1 MSPVSFVA
9 MRTTSTSIGL
19 TALRIVLGVVF
30 IAHGAQKF
38 AQGIPN
44 VAQGFSGMGV
54 PLADVAAPL
63 VAGLE
68 LVGGVLLVLGV
79 ATRVVGVLLAVDM
92 VVAGLLAH
100 ASSGFYSQDGGF
112 EYVLVLAVASLV
124 VALTGPGRFS
134 LDAVFLAASRRRRGV
149 QEPLPA

>member
-1 MSPVSFVA
+1 

-19 TALRIVLGVVF
+19 TVLRIVLGVVF

-44 VAQGFSGMGV
+44 VAEGFSGMGV
-54 PLADVAAPL
+54 PLAEVAAPL

-79 ATRVVGVLLAVDM
+79 ATRVVGVLLAADM

-100 ASSGFYSQDGGF
+100 GSAGFFAQDGGF
-112 EYVLVLAVASLV
+112 EYVLVLAVASLA
-124 VALTGPGRFS
+124 VALTGAGRFS
-134 LDAVFLAASRRRRGV
+134 VDAAVLRASRRRRGAE
-149 QEPLPA
+149 EPLPA